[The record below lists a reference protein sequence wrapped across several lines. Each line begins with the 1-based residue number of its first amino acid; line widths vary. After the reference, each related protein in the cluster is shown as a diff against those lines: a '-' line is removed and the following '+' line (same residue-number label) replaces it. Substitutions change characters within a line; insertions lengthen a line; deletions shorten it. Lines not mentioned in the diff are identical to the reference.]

1 MSYYMGDYYAGD
13 YRGGRGDPGFWS
25 ILKKVGGA
33 AVGMIPGL
41 GPASKVVGTVGG
53 AITKLPGGAR
63 AIEVLSRAKSGILK
77 HPVLSGAA
85 AAGAIGA
92 MGAARGR
99 GRPAALPGGAGGGF
113 GRRRRMNVC
122 NPRALRRAIRRAAG
136 FSKLA
141 KRVLR
146 FTSPRPPHGRVT
158 FRVKKRARR
167 V

>member
-25 ILKKVGGA
+25 ALKKIGGA
-33 AVGMIPGL
+33 AIGMIPGL
-41 GPASKVVGTVGG
+41 GPASKVVGIVP
-53 AITKLPGGAR
+53 KMPGGAR
-63 AIEVLSRAKSGILK
+63 AIEVLSRAKQGILK

-92 MGAARGR
+92 MGAARGSHR
-99 GRPAALPGGAGGGF
+99 MIAGPGGAGGGF
-113 GRRRRMNVC
+113 ARRRRMNVC
-122 NPRALRRAIRRAAG
+122 NPRALRRAIRRSQG
-136 FSKLA
+136 FAKLA

-146 FTSPRPPHGRVT
+146 FTSPRPPRGHAFFKSKR
-158 FRVKKRARR
+158 RARR